1 MKGVITE
8 VNRVDD
14 EANDLILSDD
24 IQIANYLVI
33 KQKWMPM
40 A

>member
-24 IQIANYLVI
+24 IQIANYLDI
-33 KQKWMPM
+33 
-40 A
+40 